1 MYIVFICCN
10 LYPQRLFNTY
20 CIVLCRILYEQ
31 LDGARRHKAGQL
43 ILRDIDRHFESFRKT
58 DLKQVYIQPDE
69 YQFVAKRND
78 FLLFALDHVPVYA
91 GKLVGID
98 AGRLGFLLADQTVQD
113 VEGVEK
119 EMRVDL
125 PLELQVTVLSHVCLF
140 SLRLHLVPGHQGVV
154 DHIYYA
160 IYGDL
165 KNHGNREHQHELLAV
180 KSYEKRLKEG
190 RKDHES
196 YIEYDGTQLRR
207 RFFTLAYGSDEQD
220 IDADEYDQGEGI
232 RHEFSDHLEYGFL
245 FQRSLVQE
253 QDDEDSYQEY
263 SGCKKEDPFKVWG

>member
-1 MYIVFICCN
+1 M
-10 LYPQRLFNTY
+10 
-20 CIVLCRILYEQ
+20 
-31 LDGARRHKAGQL
+31 
-43 ILRDIDRHFESFRKT
+43 
-58 DLKQVYIQPDE
+58 
-69 YQFVAKRND
+69 
-78 FLLFALDHVPVYA
+78 
-91 GKLVGID
+91 GID
-98 AGRLGFLLADQTVQD
+98 AGLLGFLLADQTVQD

-119 EMRVDL
+119 EMRIDL
-125 PLELQVTVLSHVCLF
+125 SLQFQIPVLSHVCLF
-140 SLRLHLVPGHQGVV
+140 SLRLHLDPGHQGVV